1 MKIFWILFY
10 LFLTP
15 LLIYSYIYDKKV
27 TDKLKEKEE
36 SFLKGIKTFSSNEKI
51 IKILKLILLLATPFF
66 FVNTDGTYD
75 ETIKLKLFALYGMYL
90 INILFFF
97 FIKRKYEWIFILNI
111 GMFIWGTKMFNI
123 VDISYNIYLIINAF
137 CSLIIILLENDFEK
151 KKVNFHFIIKSIFI
165 MIFVFIFQTFYFT
178 NMTVPTGSMLPSIQI
193 GDTFFSDMFTYKF
206 KKPKM
211 NEIIA
216 FIEPMNNKLFYTK
229 RVSGLPGTTVEIEKG
244 TENAIEL
251 YKIRSENFKKGIKID
266 VEINPEKVGGKLK
279 INNKIFGE
287 RFYLP
292 EGVMKNNNIYIPKK
306 GDKVKIKK
314 IIAIRKLKYYNAK
327 GEKIS
332 VVDWES
338 YNANTSFEEISL
350 ETAKN
355 IRKNYKS
362 YNEMIANENDKFAIK
377 YYTFI
382 LQSKEHNE
390 IVLPILDLKYNE
402 KTFEKLINGEY
413 IELKENYYLALGD
426 NTKNSFDSRYFG
438 IISEKRIKGKLF
450 LRWKPFNKIEF
461 MNKK

>member
-1 MKIFWILFY
+1 MKTFWILFY
-10 LFLTP
+10 LVLTP
-15 LLIYSYIYDKKV
+15 VLIFFYFSDKKIMSFFE
-27 TDKLKEKEE
+27 KKE
-36 SFLKGIKTFSSNEKI
+36 EKI
-51 IKILKLILLLATPFF
+51 ISVLGETNTGKEKIVNFLNLIAIVLIPFF
-66 FVNTDGTYD
+66 FLNTDGSYD
-75 ETIKLKLFALYGMYL
+75 EKIKYKIFALYSIYIFNGLLY
-90 INILFFF
+90 IF
-97 FIKRKYEWIFILNI
+97 KRKYEWITIIDI
-111 GMFIWGTKMFNI
+111 GMLIWGMQMFNI
-123 VDISYNIYLIINAF
+123 EDKVYALYLIINIIVSF
-137 CSLIIILLENDFEK
+137 IILLLKPKEK
-151 KKVNFHFIIKSIFI
+151 KKEKIHFIVKSLFI
-165 MIFVFIFQTFYFT
+165 MLFVVIVQTFYFT
-178 NMTVPTGSMLPSIQI
+178 SMTVPTGSMLPVIQP

-206 KKPKM
+206 RKPEI

-251 YKIRSENFKKGIKID
+251 YKIRSENFKKGIKTD

-292 EGVMKNNNIYIPKK
+292 EGVMKNNSIYIPKK

-332 VVDWES
+332 AVDWEG
-338 YNANTSFEEISL
+338 YNADTSFEEISL

-438 IISEKRIKGKLF
+438 LIAENRIKGKLF
-450 LRWKPFNKIEF
+450 VRWKPIRKIGII
-461 MNKK
+461 K

>member
-1 MKIFWILFY
+1 MKTFWILFY
-10 LFLTP
+10 LVLTP
-15 LLIYSYIYDKKV
+15 VLIFFYFSDKKIMSFFE
-27 TDKLKEKEE
+27 KKE
-36 SFLKGIKTFSSNEKI
+36 EKI
-51 IKILKLILLLATPFF
+51 ISVLGETNTKKEKIINFLNLTAIVLIPFF
-66 FVNTDGTYD
+66 FLNTDGSYD
-75 ETIKLKLFALYGMYL
+75 EKIKYKIFALYSIYIFNGLLY
-90 INILFFF
+90 FF
-97 FIKRKYEWIFILNI
+97 KKKYEWIAVINISMLIL
-111 GMFIWGTKMFNI
+111 GTRMFNI
-123 VDISYNIYLIINAF
+123 EDKVYALYLIVNIVVSFA
-137 CSLIIILLENDFEK
+137 ILLLKPKEK
-151 KKVNFHFIIKSIFI
+151 KKEKIHFIVRSLFI
-165 MIFVFIFQTFYFT
+165 IIFVIIIQTFYFT
-178 NMTVPTGSMLPSIQI
+178 SMTVPTGSMLPTIQL
-193 GDTFFSDMFTYKF
+193 GDTFFTEMITYKF
-206 KKPKM
+206 KKPEL
-211 NEIIA
+211 NDIVA

-229 RVSGLPGTTVEIEKG
+229 RVSGLPGKTVQIEKG

-251 YKIRSENFKKGIKID
+251 YKIRSESFKKGIKID

-314 IIAIRKLKYYNAK
+314 IIAIRKLKYYAAEGKKN
-327 GEKIS
+327 S
-332 VVDWES
+332 VVDWEG

-426 NTKNSFDSRYFG
+426 NTTNSFDSRYFG
-438 IISEKRIKGKLF
+438 LIAESRIKGKLF
-450 LRWKPFNKIEF
+450 IRWKPFNKFGSI
-461 MNKK
+461 K

>member
-1 MKIFWILFY
+1 MKIFWLLFY
-10 LFLTP
+10 LILTP
-15 LLIYSYIYDKKV
+15 ALIFFYFSDKKIMSFFE
-27 TDKLKEKEE
+27 KKE
-36 SFLKGIKTFSSNEKI
+36 EKI
-51 IKILKLILLLATPFF
+51 ISVLGETNIKKEKIINFLNLFALILMPFF
-66 FVNTDGTYD
+66 FLNTDGSYD
-75 ETIKLKLFALYGMYL
+75 EKIKYKIFALYGVY
-90 INILFFF
+90 ILNAILYFF
-97 FIKRKYEWIFILNI
+97 KKKYEWITVINVAML
-111 GMFIWGTKMFNI
+111 IWGKRMFNI
-123 VDISYNIYLIINAF
+123 EDKVYILYLIVN
-137 CSLIIILLENDFEK
+137 IIISFAILLLKPKEK
-151 KKVNFHFIIKSIFI
+151 KKEKVHFIVKSLFI
-165 MIFVFIFQTFYFT
+165 IIFVIIVQIFYFT
-178 NMTVPTGSMLPSIQI
+178 SMTVPTGSMLPTIQL
-193 GDTFFSDMFTYKF
+193 GDTFFTEMITYKF
-206 KKPKM
+206 KKPEL
-211 NEIIA
+211 NDIVA

-251 YKIRSENFKKGIKID
+251 YKIRSENFKKGIKLGI
-266 VEINPEKVGGKLK
+266 EILPEKAGGKLK

-292 EGVMKNNNIYIPKK
+292 EGIMKNNNIYIPKK

-314 IIAIRKLKYYNAK
+314 IIAIRKLKYYAAEGKKN
-327 GEKIS
+327 S
-332 VVDWES
+332 VVDWEG

-426 NTKNSFDSRYFG
+426 NTTNSFDSRYFG
-438 IISEKRIKGKLF
+438 LIAESRIKGKLF
-450 LRWKPFNKIEF
+450 IRWKPFNKFGSI
-461 MNKK
+461 K

>member
-1 MKIFWILFY
+1 MKIFWTLFY

-36 SFLKGIKTFSSNEKI
+36 SFLEGIKTFSSNEKI
-51 IKILKLILLLATPFF
+51 IKILKLILLLTTPFF

-97 FIKRKYEWIFILNI
+97 FIKKKYGWIFILNI

-151 KKVNFHFIIKSIFI
+151 KKVNFHFIIKGIFI
-165 MIFVFIFQTFYFT
+165 MIFVLIFQTFYFT

-229 RVSGLPGTTVEIEKG
+229 RISGLPGTTVEIEKG
-244 TENAIEL
+244 AENAIEL
-251 YKIRSENFKKGIKID
+251 YKIRSENFKKGMKID
-266 VEINPEKVGGKLK
+266 IEINPEKVGGKLK

-292 EGVMKNNNIYIPKK
+292 EGVMKNNDIYIPKK

-332 VVDWES
+332 IVDWEG

-390 IVLPILDLKYNE
+390 IILPILDLKYNE

-438 IISEKRIKGKLF
+438 LISEKRIKGKLF

>member
-1 MKIFWILFY
+1 MKTFWILFY
-10 LFLTP
+10 LVLTP
-15 LLIYSYIYDKKV
+15 VLIFFYFSDKKIMSFFE
-27 TDKLKEKEE
+27 KKE
-36 SFLKGIKTFSSNEKI
+36 EKI
-51 IKILKLILLLATPFF
+51 ISVLGETNTGKEKIVNFLNLIAIVLIPFF
-66 FVNTDGTYD
+66 FLNTDGSYD
-75 ETIKLKLFALYGMYL
+75 EKIKYKIFALYSIYIFNGLLY
-90 INILFFF
+90 IF
-97 FIKRKYEWIFILNI
+97 KRKYEWITIIDI
-111 GMFIWGTKMFNI
+111 GMLIWGMQMFNI
-123 VDISYNIYLIINAF
+123 EDKVYSLYLIVN
-137 CSLIIILLENDFEK
+137 IIVSFTILLLKPKEK
-151 KKVNFHFIIKSIFI
+151 KKEKVHFIVKSLFI
-165 MIFVFIFQTFYFT
+165 MLFVVIVQTFYFT
-178 NMTVPTGSMLPSIQI
+178 SMTVPTGSMLPVIQP

-206 KKPKM
+206 RKPEI

-251 YKIRSENFKKGIKID
+251 YKIRSENFKKGIKTD

-292 EGVMKNNNIYIPKK
+292 EGVMKNNSIYIPKK

-332 VVDWES
+332 AVDWEG
-338 YNANTSFEEISL
+338 YNADTSFEEISL

-426 NTKNSFDSRYFG
+426 NTKNSFDSR
-438 IISEKRIKGKLF
+438 
-450 LRWKPFNKIEF
+450 
-461 MNKK
+461 